1 MVGEDPDGPLV
12 QMDIREFIMAIGAR
26 SASPGGGTVAALT
39 STLVSEIL
47 YVSTKYTHIRLLCRR
62 SLRDC

>member
-1 MVGEDPDGPLV
+1 MNNLKLSILCAVHSACRYMVGEDPDGPLV

-39 STLVSEIL
+39 STLVS
-47 YVSTKYTHIRLLCRR
+47 
-62 SLRDC
+62 